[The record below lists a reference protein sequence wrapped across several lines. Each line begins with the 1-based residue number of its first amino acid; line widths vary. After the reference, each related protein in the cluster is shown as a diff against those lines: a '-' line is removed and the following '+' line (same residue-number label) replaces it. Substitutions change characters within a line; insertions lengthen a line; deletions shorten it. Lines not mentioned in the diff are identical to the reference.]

1 MNKTDRKA
9 LFIVTIT
16 LDLILLILW
25 SKFSKEFTNYDKI
38 FIYFVLISHFFF
50 YISLYYEHRPTLDI
64 LHISVAI
71 SCIMG
76 VIVKHKYL
84 LSFIL
89 VFLIC
94 LQIQWLSI
102 NKCILNTEEQNH
114 KSNFGYGKITSIL
127 TLLYTC
133 YISLK
138 IGKVNSKKII
148 EKEIK

>member
-9 LFIVTIT
+9 LFIVTII

-25 SKFSKEFTNYDKI
+25 LKFSKEFTNYDKI
-38 FIYFVLISHFFF
+38 FVYFVVVSHFLF
-50 YISLYYEHRPTLDI
+50 YISLYFEHRPTLDI
-64 LHISVAI
+64 LHIFVSL

-76 VIVKHKYL
+76 IIVKHKYL
-84 LSFIL
+84 LYLIL
-89 VFLIC
+89 LFLLF

-102 NKCILNTEEQNH
+102 KKCMLNTDEQN
-114 KSNFGYGKITSIL
+114 KKFNLGYGKFTSIL

-133 YISLK
+133 YISFK
-138 IGKVNSKKII
+138 IGKVNLKKII

>member
-9 LFIVTIT
+9 LFIVTII

-38 FIYFVLISHFFF
+38 FVYFVVITHLFF

-84 LSFIL
+84 LYLIL
-89 VFLIC
+89 LFLLF

-102 NKCILNTEEQNH
+102 NKCMLHTDEQN
-114 KSNFGYGKITSIL
+114 KNSNLGYGKITSII

-133 YISLK
+133 YISFKL
-138 IGKVNSKKII
+138 GKNKKSNQVN
-148 EKEIK
+148 